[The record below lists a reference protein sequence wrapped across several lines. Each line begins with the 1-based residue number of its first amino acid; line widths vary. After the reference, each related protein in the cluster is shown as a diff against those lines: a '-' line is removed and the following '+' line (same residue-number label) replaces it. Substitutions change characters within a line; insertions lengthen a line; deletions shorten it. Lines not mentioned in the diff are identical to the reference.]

1 MNGTDKPRSHFLPQ
15 ITLIAVTD
23 SADPCNLWIDLCE
36 SVVALFLFHLS
47 LQMPSF
53 TTASR
58 IIITCSNRLSP
69 YLQMEVAELGYK
81 PERVFKTGVEL
92 KGTLTDC
99 IRLNLNL
106 RCASQVLFSLKEFRA
121 DNADDLYKILIDHP
135 WEDILNVDGYFSISS
150 NVDNPTINN
159 SLFANVK
166 VKDAIVDRF
175 RNKTGERPNSGPE
188 LDKTVIHLYWKESL
202 AEIFID
208 TSGETLSKHGY
219 RKIPGKAP
227 MLESLAAATMLATKW
242 DRASPFINPMCGSGT
257 VAIEAVLLATKRKPG
272 LLRSNYAFMHL
283 AGYEEQLYNTEFKK
297 LEQQV
302 IDLPALKVI
311 ATDISEDAINIS
323 KVNAGIAGVEELIEF
338 AVCDFEETNIP
349 EGEAGAVYF
358 NPEYGDRL
366 GVEAELEI
374 TYKRIGDF
382 LKKKCKGYSGYIFT
396 GNLEL
401 AKKIGLKPSRRIEFY
416 TSKIDC
422 RLLEYELY
430 SGTKRTDK
438 E

>member
-1 MNGTDKPRSHFLPQ
+1 MQ
-15 ITLIAVTD
+15 IFENT
-23 SADPCNLWIDLCE
+23 
-36 SVVALFLFHLS
+36 
-47 LQMPSF
+47 
-53 TTASR
+53 SR
-58 IIITCSNRLSP
+58 IIVTCSNRLSP
-69 YLQMEVAELGYK
+69 YLEKEIVELGFR
-81 PERVFKTGVEL
+81 PVRIFKTGVEL
-92 KGTLTDC
+92 HGTMIDC
-99 IRLNLNL
+99 IKLNLNL
-106 RCASQVLFSLKEFRA
+106 RCASQVLFSLIEFNA
-121 DNADDLYKILIDHP
+121 TNADDLYKTLIDFP
-135 WEDILNVDGYFSISS
+135 WEDILQLDGYFSISS
-150 NVDNPTINN
+150 NVNNATINN

-175 RNKTGERPNSGPE
+175 RNRTGERPNSGPA
-188 LDKTVIHLYWKESL
+188 LDKTVIHLYWQESV

-227 MLESLAAATMLATKW
+227 MMESLTAATLLATKW
-242 DRASPFINPMCGSGT
+242 DMRSPFINPMCGSGT
-257 VAIEAVLLATKRKPG
+257 IAIEAALLATKRKPG
-272 LLRSNYAFMHL
+272 LLRFNYAFMHI
-283 AGYEEQLYNTEFKK
+283 AGYDEQWYANEFKQ

-302 IDLPALKVI
+302 EDLPGVKII
-311 ATDISEDAINIS
+311 ATDISEDAVNIS
-323 KVNAGIAGVEELIEF
+323 KINAGIAGVEDMIEF
-338 AVCDFEETNIP
+338 AVGDFEETMIP
-349 EGEAGAVYF
+349 EEVNGVVYF

-382 LKKKCKGYSGYIFT
+382 MKKKCKGYTGYIFT

-401 AKKIGLKPSRRIEFY
+401 AKKIGLKPKRRIEFY

-430 SGTKRTDK
+430 SGTKRVDK

>member
-1 MNGTDKPRSHFLPQ
+1 MQ
-15 ITLIAVTD
+15 IF
-23 SADPCNLWIDLCE
+23 E
-36 SVVALFLFHLS
+36 
-47 LQMPSF
+47 
-53 TTASR
+53 TTSR

-69 YLQMEVAELGYK
+69 WLQLEVAALGFK

-92 KGTLTDC
+92 KGTLQDC
-99 IRLNLNL
+99 IKLNLNL
-106 RCASQVLFSLKEFRA
+106 RCASQVLFSLKEFNA
-121 DNADDLYKILIDHP
+121 DNADDLYKTLIDFP
-135 WEDILNVDGYFSISS
+135 WENVLTVDGYFSISS
-150 NVDNPTINN
+150 NVSNDTINN

-175 RNKTGERPNSGPE
+175 RDKTGERPNSGPE

-227 MLESLAAATMLATKW
+227 MLESLAAATLLATKW
-242 DRASPFINPMCGSGT
+242 DRKSTFINPMCGSGT
-257 VAIEAVLLATKRKPG
+257 VAIEAALLATNRKPG
-272 LLRSNYAFMHL
+272 LLRFNYAFMHL
-283 AGYEEQLYNTEFKK
+283 VGYKQAMYDVEFRK

-302 IDLPALKVI
+302 VDVPGLKVI

-323 KVNAGIAGVEELIEF
+323 IINAGIAGVEEFIDF

-349 EGEAGAVYF
+349 EGENGVIYF

-366 GVEAELEI
+366 GVEAALEI
-374 TYKRIGDF
+374 TYSRMGDF
-382 LKKKCKGYSGYIFT
+382 LKKKCKGYFGYIFT

-430 SGTKRTDK
+430 SGTKRVDK
-438 E
+438 I